1 MGDKLNKHEFGMQGE
16 DIACRFIE
24 SHGGR
29 ILERNF
35 RFKGG
40 EIDVIYK
47 DGNYIVFGE
56 IKYRSSSTFGMAEE
70 AVGYRKQRTISR
82 GCDFYVLQKNL
93 DQFTPIRF
101 DVIALNIDEGQ
112 NRVKVHY
119 IKNAFDY
126 IPNSKKRF

>member
-1 MGDKLNKHEFGMQGE
+1 MNKHKFGMQGE
-16 DIACRFIE
+16 DIACKFIE

-29 ILERNF
+29 IIERNF

-47 DGNYIVFGE
+47 DGDYIVFGE

-82 GCDFYVLQKNL
+82 GCDFYLVKNHL
-93 DQFTPIRF
+93 DEFTKVRF

-112 NRVKVHY
+112 NTVKVHY
-119 IKNAFDY
+119 VKNAFDY
-126 IPNSKKRF
+126 IPIKKRR

>member
-1 MGDKLNKHEFGMQGE
+1 MNKHEFGMQGE
-16 DIACRFIE
+16 DIACKFIE

-29 ILERNF
+29 IIERNF

-47 DGNYIVFGE
+47 DGDYIVFGE

-70 AVGYRKQRTISR
+70 AVGYRKQWTISR
-82 GCDFYVLQKNL
+82 GCDFYLVKNHL
-93 DQFTPIRF
+93 DEFTKVRF

-112 NRVKVHY
+112 NTVKVHY
-119 IKNAFDY
+119 VKNAFDY
-126 IPNSKKRF
+126 IPIKKRR

>member
-1 MGDKLNKHEFGMQGE
+1 MQGE
-16 DIACRFIE
+16 DIACKFIE

-29 ILERNF
+29 IIERNF

-47 DGNYIVFGE
+47 DGDYIVFGE

-82 GCDFYVLQKNL
+82 GCDFYLVKNHL
-93 DQFTPIRF
+93 DEFTKVRF

-112 NRVKVHY
+112 NTVKVHY
-119 IKNAFDY
+119 VKNAFDY
-126 IPNSKKRF
+126 IPIKKRR

>member
-1 MGDKLNKHEFGMQGE
+1 MQGE

-47 DGNYIVFGE
+47 DGDYIVFGE
-56 IKYRSSSTFGMAEE
+56 IKYRSSSAFGMAEE
-70 AVGYRKQRTISR
+70 AVDFQKQRTISR
-82 GCDFYVLQKNL
+82 GCDFYLLKTHLNE
-93 DQFTPIRF
+93 FTAFRF

-112 NRVKVHY
+112 NKVKIHY
-119 IKNAFDY
+119 VKNAFDY
-126 IPNSKKRF
+126 IPIKKRK

>member
-1 MGDKLNKHEFGMQGE
+1 MNKHEFGMQGE
-16 DIACRFIE
+16 DIACKFIE

-29 ILERNF
+29 IIERNF

-47 DGNYIVFGE
+47 DGDYIVFGE

-82 GCDFYVLQKNL
+82 GCDFYLVKNQL
-93 DQFTPIRF
+93 DEFTKVRV

-112 NRVKVHY
+112 NTVKVHY
-119 IKNAFDY
+119 VKNAFDY
-126 IPNSKKRF
+126 IPIKKRR

>member
-1 MGDKLNKHEFGMQGE
+1 MNKHEFGMQGE
-16 DIACRFIE
+16 DIACKFIE

-29 ILERNF
+29 IIERNF

-47 DGNYIVFGE
+47 DGDYIVFGE
-56 IKYRSSSTFGMAEE
+56 IKYRSGSTFGMAEE

-82 GCDFYVLQKNL
+82 GCDFYLVKNHL
-93 DQFTPIRF
+93 DEFTKVRV

-112 NRVKVHY
+112 NTVKVHY
-119 IKNAFDY
+119 VKNAFDY
-126 IPNSKKRF
+126 IPVRKRR

>member
-1 MGDKLNKHEFGMQGE
+1 MNKHEFGMQGE
-16 DIACRFIE
+16 DIACKFIE

-29 ILERNF
+29 IIERNF

-47 DGNYIVFGE
+47 DGDYIVFGE

-82 GCDFYVLQKNL
+82 GCDFYLVKNQL
-93 DQFTPIRF
+93 DEFTKVRF
-101 DVIALNIDEGQ
+101 DVIALNIDEVQ
-112 NRVKVHY
+112 NTVKVHY
-119 IKNAFDY
+119 VKNAFDY
-126 IPNSKKRF
+126 IPIKKRR

>member
-1 MGDKLNKHEFGMQGE
+1 MNKHEFGMQGE

-82 GCDFYVLQKNL
+82 GCDFYCLRHKL
-93 DQFTPIRF
+93 DESTPVRF
-101 DVIALNIDEGQ
+101 DVIGLNINEGQ
-112 NRVKVHY
+112 NSVRIHY
-119 IKNAFDY
+119 VKNAFEY
-126 IPNSKKRF
+126 IPIKKKKW

>member
-1 MGDKLNKHEFGMQGE
+1 MNKHEFGMQGE
-16 DIACRFIE
+16 DIACKFIE

-29 ILERNF
+29 IIERNF

-47 DGNYIVFGE
+47 DGDYIVFGE

-82 GCDFYVLQKNL
+82 GCDFYLTKNKL
-93 DQFTPIRF
+93 DQFTPVRF
-101 DVIALNIDEGQ
+101 DVIALNVDERQ
-112 NRVKVHY
+112 ETVKVHY
-119 IKNAFDY
+119 VKNAFDY
-126 IPNSKKRF
+126 IPIRKMR

>member
-1 MGDKLNKHEFGMQGE
+1 MNKHEFGMQGE
-16 DIACRFIE
+16 DIACKFIE

-29 ILERNF
+29 IIERNF

-47 DGNYIVFGE
+47 DGDYIVFGE
-56 IKYRSSSTFGMAEE
+56 IKYRSSSTFGKAEE

-82 GCDFYVLQKNL
+82 GCDVYLVKNQL
-93 DQFTPIRF
+93 DEFTKVRF

-112 NRVKVHY
+112 NTVKVHY
-119 IKNAFDY
+119 VKNAFDY
-126 IPNSKKRF
+126 IPIKKRR

>member
-1 MGDKLNKHEFGMQGE
+1 MNKHEFGMQGE
-16 DIACRFIE
+16 DIACKFIE

-29 ILERNF
+29 IIERNF

-47 DGNYIVFGE
+47 DGDYIVFGE

-82 GCDFYVLQKNL
+82 GCDFYLTKNNL
-93 DQFTPIRF
+93 DQFTPVRF
-101 DVIALNIDEGQ
+101 DVIALNADKEQGS
-112 NRVKVHY
+112 VKVHY
-119 IKNAFDY
+119 VKNAFDY
-126 IPNSKKRF
+126 IPIRKMR

>member
-1 MGDKLNKHEFGMQGE
+1 MQGE
-16 DIACRFIE
+16 DIACKFIE

-29 ILERNF
+29 IIERNF

-47 DGNYIVFGE
+47 DGDYIVFGE

-82 GCDFYVLQKNL
+82 GCDFYLVKNQL
-93 DQFTPIRF
+93 DEFTKVRF

-112 NRVKVHY
+112 NTVKVHY
-119 IKNAFDY
+119 VKNAFDY
-126 IPNSKKRF
+126 IPIKKRR

>member
-1 MGDKLNKHEFGMQGE
+1 MNKHVFGMQGE
-16 DIACRFIE
+16 DIACKFIE

-29 ILERNF
+29 IIERNF

-47 DGNYIVFGE
+47 DGDYIVFGE

-82 GCDFYVLQKNL
+82 GCDFYLVKNQL
-93 DQFTPIRF
+93 DEFTKVRF

-112 NRVKVHY
+112 NTVKVHY
-119 IKNAFDY
+119 VKNAFDY
-126 IPNSKKRF
+126 IPIKKRR